1 MYIFSIR
8 MILQNFYRPIVH
20 VRYKVHT
27 VLFEK
32 GKGACFFQGCRNHGG
47 RGCLRPPD
55 FDGSVNPIL
64 TRGAYYAHMPP
75 LPSAFKTFWHPW
87 LAFAY
92 ERTQKSKA
100 KRRKLK
106 KFISINLQ
114 WLSFFSVLSSLFQF
128 LFFSPSLSPSAFCSR
143 SSALCNIT
151 IGWNHFW
158 GIFSFFC
165 LRFSSNLVQITEWN
179 QSM

>member
-1 MYIFSIR
+1 
-8 MILQNFYRPIVH
+8 
-20 VRYKVHT
+20 
-27 VLFEK
+27 
-32 GKGACFFQGCRNHGG
+32 
-47 RGCLRPPD
+47 
-55 FDGSVNPIL
+55 
-64 TRGAYYAHMPP
+64 MPP

-158 GIFSFFC
+158 GIFSFF
-165 LRFSSNLVQITEWN
+165 LPSFFFKFGTNYRMESKYVVWLTFDHLDLGTIPKWNMFSIIMKSQQVVHN
-179 QSM
+179 

>member
-1 MYIFSIR
+1 MSGT
-8 MILQNFYRPIVH
+8 
-20 VRYKVHT
+20 KCT
-27 VLFEK
+27 LFCLKREK
-32 GKGACFFQGCRNHGG
+32 ELASFRDAGTMGAG
-47 RGCLRPPD
+47 
-55 FDGSVNPIL
+55 
-64 TRGAYYAHMPP
+64 GAYAPQILMDQLTLYQPGGQIMP
-75 LPSAFKTFWHPW
+75 PSAFKTFWHPW